1 VKLIVGLGNPG
12 LKYAGTRHNVGFAVV
27 DVLASR
33 WDVSLAAEKFHG
45 WFGLCQTPGERVALL
60 KPTTFM
66 NRSGR
71 AVLAVGRFYKLALS
85 DLLVVSDDLALPL
98 GRLRMRV
105 RGSAGGHNG
114 LQDIAD
120 RLGTDDWCR
129 LRIGIGEPIGDP
141 VAYVLERFRN
151 DEEAMMRRAH
161 ERAADAVACWMEH
174 GADLAMTRFNGD
186 LPPKG
191 DEGAASDG

>member
-1 VKLIVGLGNPG
+1 MIVGLGNPG
-12 LKYAGTRHNVGFAVV
+12 LKYAGTRHNIGFAVV

-33 WDVSLAAEKFHG
+33 WDVSLTTEKFHG
-45 WFGLCQTPGERVALL
+45 WFGLCQTCGERVALL

-71 AVLAVGRFYKLALS
+71 AVLAAGRFYKLALS
-85 DLLVVSDDLALPL
+85 DLIVVSDDLALPL

-105 RGSAGGHNG
+105 RGSAGGHKG
-114 LQDIAD
+114 LQDIVD

-129 LRIGIGEPIGDP
+129 LRIGIGDRIGDP
-141 VAYVLERFRN
+141 VAYVLDRFRE
-151 DEEAMMRRAH
+151 DEEVVMRRAH
-161 ERAADAVACWMEH
+161 ERAAYAAVCWMED

-186 LPPKG
+186 LPPND